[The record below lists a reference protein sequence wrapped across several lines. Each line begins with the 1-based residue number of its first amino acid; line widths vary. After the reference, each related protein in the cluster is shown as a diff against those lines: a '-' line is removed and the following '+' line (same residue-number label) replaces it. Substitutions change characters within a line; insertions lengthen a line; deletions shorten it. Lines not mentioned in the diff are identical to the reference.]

1 MKVFHLYL
9 AMILHVI
16 NSFFFKVS
24 IGIMI
29 NLSSLIEQIVISC
42 SNYILDSFSKELFLG
57 KTIMM
62 LNKLGGWHS
71 SQLLLLW

>member
-29 NLSSLIEQIVISC
+29 EQIVISC

-57 KTIMM
+57 KTILM
-62 LNKLGGWHS
+62 LNKLGG
-71 SQLLLLW
+71 